1 MTSFFSSTFRA
12 LSVCDIFVFE
22 SCQKFIF
29 NAPIPPPHPTPSFV
43 VHSGLYNVKAERL
56 GFCLVQFR
64 KYPH

>member
-29 NAPIPPPHPTPSFV
+29 NAPIPPPPPHPFLCGPLWS
-43 VHSGLYNVKAERL
+43 
-56 GFCLVQFR
+56 VQCQS
-64 KYPH
+64 